1 MAVFLTFF
9 LPTFVP
15 WYFWNEPAYTAF
27 LVAGVARYVLS
38 LHVTFT
44 INSIAHLWGTRP
56 YDKHIQ
62 PRQNLFVSIVGYGEG
77 FHNYHH
83 TFPQDYA
90 QSEWGAKYFNIAKGF
105 IDIAAMLGLAYDRIK
120 ISPEIVMQ
128 RRKRTGDLSSHGH
141 SHHHHH
147 HHDESDGA
155 ATQSEDEQY
164 VEDYD
169 WEHDQY
175 MKILED

>member
-1 MAVFLTFF
+1 MAVFLTFVV
-9 LPTFVP
+9 PTFVP
-15 WYFWNEPAYTAF
+15 WYFWNEHFYTAF

-128 RRKRTGDLSSHGH
+128 RRKRTGDLSQHGH
-141 SHHHHH
+141 SHAH
-147 HHDESDGA
+147 ESD
-155 ATQSEDEQY
+155 EDE
-164 VEDYD
+164 EDVPYADGYD

-175 MKILED
+175 MKILDE

>member
-1 MAVFLTFF
+1 MAVLLTFVM
-9 LPTFVP
+9 PTIVP
-15 WYFWNEPAYTAF
+15 WYFWSEHLYTSF

-56 YDKHIQ
+56 YDTHIQ

-90 QSEWGAKYFNIAKGF
+90 QSEWGAKYFNIAKAF
-105 IDIAAMLGLAYDRIK
+105 IDVAYWLGLAYDRIK
-120 ISPEIVMQ
+120 ISPEQVLQ
-128 RRKRTGDLSSHGH
+128 RRKRTGDLSDHGH
-141 SHHHHH
+141 SHQ
-147 HHDESDGA
+147 EY
-155 ATQSEDEQY
+155 E
-164 VEDYD
+164 EDYD

-175 MKILED
+175 MKILDK